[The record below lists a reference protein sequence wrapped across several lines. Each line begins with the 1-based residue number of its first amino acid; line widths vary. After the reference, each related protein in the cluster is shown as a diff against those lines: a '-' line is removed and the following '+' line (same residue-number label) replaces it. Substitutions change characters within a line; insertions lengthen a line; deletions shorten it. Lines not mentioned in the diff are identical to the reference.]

1 MENSNYIAEAFQKLS
16 LVEDDFNISADVEN
30 ANDLRSYIADDVDL
44 PAEEKIIDVA
54 AEDENDLQDT
64 YVGKVILECS
74 CCHTRIYKD
83 ISEVVIDDET
93 NLANIEEV
101 CPVCSTASGFNVLG
115 KIEAFEDENKLPEEE
130 KADEEPSAD
139 DIPEDA
145 LPDEVIKEALK
156 SVKESFIKLHEADE
170 QGAWYGPR
178 TDYTVTIQK
187 VKPGTKVHNKLEN
200 ANYVTNENKC
210 YVITGTVGE
219 QWPVDAKKV
228 QQKYICDLNKLESG
242 KPVKAKI
249 NPEAV
254 KNDKGYFTVCK
265 QSMKVKTDWGDVLH
279 AEPGDLLRADGPG
292 EEPNRVIDP
301 GVFKTTYQKLS
312 EALAE
317 DINEVTIK
325 TNEGKAKVST
335 EDAGKV
341 TVDLTNDDISLDG
354 EGESI
359 VPLTDEEE
367 TTIESNVNPDDEDLL
382 ADDEFNDLEA
392 AEEPLEDAEEEKT
405 KEEVEESLNED
416 VKDEVYKKLKNL
428 VNKKSK
434 NNKKL
439 GESELTEGISPDE
452 LSSILDKVIKFNI
465 KQQRRGRAPEDFAK
479 LVLTH
484 CAGSSSMKVVQ
495 NCAKENG
502 LNFKS
507 FTVSRYDEAED
518 ILDDLKVTLND
529 KNVVVYLDE
538 FDRWGH
544 KIYEE
549 LMTLILY
556 YSKCA
561 LVVIANSGKSPMG
574 PDMESRF
581 RVVDLSQSSK
591 EPKEPLSKD
600 GQDYVMAKLKKLG
613 ESELTEGNLADRVR
627 ANLARKIA
635 ELDGAEVNEDCSLE
649 EDNDLKAKVRANLL
663 RKLNLTDEPE
673 TFEENFNKLG
683 TAYLKRVYENVNDF
697 TISKVVN
704 LKNKLVVEGVIN
716 FASGNKKDTK
726 FVFENKNKSTNGII
740 SYTGMN
746 ETFSNAKKAFNLRG
760 KEVNNRFIPESM
772 VYSYNTKVLNEDN
785 SSKLFKV
792 CGRVIVK

>member
-156 SVKESFIKLHEADE
+156 SVKES
-170 QGAWYGPR
+170 
-178 TDYTVTIQK
+178 
-187 VKPGTKVHNKLEN
+187 
-200 ANYVTNENKC
+200 
-210 YVITGTVGE
+210 
-219 QWPVDAKKV
+219 
-228 QQKYICDLNKLESG
+228 
-242 KPVKAKI
+242 
-249 NPEAV
+249 
-254 KNDKGYFTVCK
+254 
-265 QSMKVKTDWGDVLH
+265 
-279 AEPGDLLRADGPG
+279 
-292 EEPNRVIDP
+292 
-301 GVFKTTYQKLS
+301 
-312 EALAE
+312 LAE
-317 DINEVTIK
+317 DISEVTIK

-341 TVDLTNDDISLDG
+341 TVDLTNDDIPLEG
-354 EGESI
+354 EGEAI

-367 TTIESNVNPDDEDLL
+367 TTIEGNSNEEETSVEETPAE
-382 ADDEFNDLEA
+382 DEFVDLEA
-392 AEEPLEDAEEEKT
+392 AETPLEDTEEEAE
-405 KEEVEESLNED
+405 EEVEESLNED
-416 VKDEVYKKLKNL
+416 TKDKAYKKLKAFA
-428 VNKKSK
+428 NKKSK
-434 NNKKL
+434 NNEEL
-439 GESELTEGISPDE
+439 DESKLTEGS
-452 LSSILDKVIKFNI
+452 
-465 KQQRRGRAPEDFAK
+465 
-479 LVLTH
+479 
-484 CAGSSSMKVVQ
+484 
-495 NCAKENG
+495 
-502 LNFKS
+502 
-507 FTVSRYDEAED
+507 
-518 ILDDLKVTLND
+518 
-529 KNVVVYLDE
+529 
-538 FDRWGH
+538 
-544 KIYEE
+544 
-549 LMTLILY
+549 
-556 YSKCA
+556 
-561 LVVIANSGKSPMG
+561 
-574 PDMESRF
+574 
-581 RVVDLSQSSK
+581 
-591 EPKEPLSKD
+591 
-600 GQDYVMAKLKKLG
+600 
-613 ESELTEGNLADRVR
+613 LADRVR
-627 ANLARKIA
+627 ANLAKKIA
-635 ELDGAEVNEDCSLE
+635 ELGSAEVNEDCSLE
-649 EDNDLKAKVRANLL
+649 EDSDLKAKVKANLL
-663 RKLNLTDEPE
+663 RKLNLVDGPE

-697 TISKVVN
+697 TTNKVVN
-704 LKNKLVVEGVIN
+704 FKNKLVVEGVIN
-716 FASGNKKDTK
+716 FASGNKKDTR
-726 FVFENKNKSTNGII
+726 FVFENKNKSTKGII

-760 KEVNNRFIPESM
+760 KEINNKFIPESM

>member
-16 LVEDDFNISADVEN
+16 LVEDDFNISTDVEN

-130 KADEEPSAD
+130 KVDEGPPAD
-139 DIPEDA
+139 DIPEDD

-156 SVKESFIKLHEADE
+156 SVKES
-170 QGAWYGPR
+170 
-178 TDYTVTIQK
+178 
-187 VKPGTKVHNKLEN
+187 
-200 ANYVTNENKC
+200 
-210 YVITGTVGE
+210 
-219 QWPVDAKKV
+219 
-228 QQKYICDLNKLESG
+228 
-242 KPVKAKI
+242 
-249 NPEAV
+249 
-254 KNDKGYFTVCK
+254 
-265 QSMKVKTDWGDVLH
+265 
-279 AEPGDLLRADGPG
+279 
-292 EEPNRVIDP
+292 
-301 GVFKTTYQKLS
+301 
-312 EALAE
+312 LAE
-317 DINEVTIK
+317 DISEVTIK

-341 TVDLTNDDISLDG
+341 TVDLTNDDIPLKG
-354 EGESI
+354 EDESI
-359 VPLTDEEE
+359 VPLTDKEE
-367 TTIESNVNPDDEDLL
+367 TTIEGNGNEEEAPVEEVPVE
-382 ADDEFNDLEA
+382 DEFVDLEA
-392 AEEPLEDAEEEKT
+392 AETPLEDTEDEEAE
-405 KEEVEESLNED
+405 EEVEESLNKNARD
-416 VKDEVYKKLKNL
+416 KDYKKLKDL
-428 VNKKSK
+428 ANKKSK
-434 NNKKL
+434 NNKEL
-439 GESELTEGISPDE
+439 GES
-452 LSSILDKVIKFNI
+452 K
-465 KQQRRGRAPEDFAK
+465 
-479 LVLTH
+479 
-484 CAGSSSMKVVQ
+484 
-495 NCAKENG
+495 
-502 LNFKS
+502 
-507 FTVSRYDEAED
+507 
-518 ILDDLKVTLND
+518 
-529 KNVVVYLDE
+529 
-538 FDRWGH
+538 
-544 KIYEE
+544 
-549 LMTLILY
+549 
-556 YSKCA
+556 
-561 LVVIANSGKSPMG
+561 
-574 PDMESRF
+574 
-581 RVVDLSQSSK
+581 
-591 EPKEPLSKD
+591 
-600 GQDYVMAKLKKLG
+600 
-613 ESELTEGNLADRVR
+613 LTEGNLADRVR

-663 RKLNLTDEPE
+663 RKLNLTDEPK

-683 TAYLKRVYENVNDF
+683 TAYLKRVYENVNNF
-697 TISKVVN
+697 TTSKVVN

-726 FVFENKNKSTNGII
+726 FVFENKNKSTKGIT